1 MNSLLPAVIHIDKI
15 PPVAFAAFFLFIVVI
30 ASTFGILLLL
40 NRKYRFVANIDAVT
54 GLYTNWKFC
63 IEARKMLARHP
74 LKQFVLFTIEI
85 KRLLFFNNLIGRSK
99 TDELLK
105 QMSIFLRTC
114 AAPYRL
120 KILGRGDL
128 PIFHLLI
135 EFPENEDL
143 SILAKKIS
151 RFCPQLMDFQKK
163 ADSID
168 GAPLNWISPL
178 DETAEERSSKL
189 IRVDIKSGIACTGEE
204 NGIRTL
210 NELFLRAEQAKEFIQ
225 NHVKK
230 YMFFDE
236 TLRQVFDLEYSVES
250 KMESALETGCFHV
263 WFQPKYS
270 LQNKAM
276 IGAEALVR
284 WIEPSGRI
292 LPPDYFIPIFE
303 RNGFILRMDM
313 FVYKQVFCFIKKMID
328 EGKYPVPISVNI
340 SRLHIE
346 VADFAEEFVAL
357 ARIYQIPP
365 SLIEIEV
372 TESVFADKDSS
383 IKEMTEK
390 FVSYG
395 FTVSIDDF
403 GSGYSSLNLLT
414 TMPVHVLKI
423 DKNFIRDINTR
434 QTAVVIQ
441 KIVEMAH
448 GMGIKTVCE
457 GVETADQVSFLTSIG
472 CDFAQGYFFAKAMPM
487 EKFSTLL
494 G

>member
-1 MNSLLPAVIHIDKI
+1 
-15 PPVAFAAFFLFIVVI
+15 
-30 ASTFGILLLL
+30 
-40 NRKYRFVANIDAVT
+40 
-54 GLYTNWKFC
+54 
-63 IEARKMLARHP
+63 
-74 LKQFVLFTIEI
+74 
-85 KRLLFFNNLIGRSK
+85 
-99 TDELLK
+99 
-105 QMSIFLRTC
+105 
-114 AAPYRL
+114 
-120 KILGRGDL
+120 
-128 PIFHLLI
+128 
-135 EFPENEDL
+135 
-143 SILAKKIS
+143 
-151 RFCPQLMDFQKK
+151 
-163 ADSID
+163 
-168 GAPLNWISPL
+168 
-178 DETAEERSSKL
+178 
-189 IRVDIKSGIACTGEE
+189 
-204 NGIRTL
+204 
-210 NELFLRAEQAKEFIQ
+210 
-225 NHVKK
+225 
-230 YMFFDE
+230 
-236 TLRQVFDLEYSVES
+236 
-250 KMESALETGCFHV
+250 
-263 WFQPKYS
+263 
-270 LQNKAM
+270 
-276 IGAEALVR
+276 
-284 WIEPSGRI
+284 
-292 LPPDYFIPIFE
+292 
-303 RNGFILRMDM
+303 
-313 FVYKQVFCFIKKMID
+313 MID

-346 VADFAEEFVAL
+346 VADFAEQFVAL

-487 EKFSTLL
+487 EKFSALL

>member
-1 MNSLLPAVIHIDKI
+1 
-15 PPVAFAAFFLFIVVI
+15 
-30 ASTFGILLLL
+30 
-40 NRKYRFVANIDAVT
+40 
-54 GLYTNWKFC
+54 
-63 IEARKMLARHP
+63 
-74 LKQFVLFTIEI
+74 
-85 KRLLFFNNLIGRSK
+85 
-99 TDELLK
+99 
-105 QMSIFLRTC
+105 
-114 AAPYRL
+114 
-120 KILGRGDL
+120 
-128 PIFHLLI
+128 
-135 EFPENEDL
+135 
-143 SILAKKIS
+143 
-151 RFCPQLMDFQKK
+151 MDFQKK

-270 LQNKAM
+270 LQNKTM

-313 FVYKQVFCFIKKMID
+313 VVYKQVFCFIKKMID

-346 VADFAEEFVAL
+346 VADFAEQFVAL